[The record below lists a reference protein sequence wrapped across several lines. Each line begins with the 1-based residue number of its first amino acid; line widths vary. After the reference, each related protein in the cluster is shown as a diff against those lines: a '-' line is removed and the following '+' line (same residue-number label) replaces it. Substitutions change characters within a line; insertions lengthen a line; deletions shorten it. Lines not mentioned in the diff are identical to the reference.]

1 MGLAFGCLGIC
12 HLTGEM
18 NHVVVPTPPG
28 LAPFR
33 GFIQERSVGKR
44 ENKALGNTV
53 LYFGCRHKSE
63 DYIYQ
68 DELEAFNKEGTISDL
83 LVAFSRDQVCVL
95 LDFVL
100 CTNALKLDIVYTR
113 A

>member
-1 MGLAFGCLGIC
+1 MGCCGMC
-12 HLTGEM
+12 HLSSEEDPFPVGRA
-18 NHVVVPTPPG
+18 G

-44 ENKALGNTV
+44 EEKVLGSTV

-68 DELEAFNKEGTISDL
+68 EELEACEEDGTISDL
-83 LVAFSRDQVCVL
+83 FVAFSRDQVCVC
-95 LDFVL
+95 VL
-100 CTNALKLDIVYTR
+100 CLLMNGKYCVIV
-113 A
+113 